1 MFFSEFSPTEQ
12 TFLKNFHFFESGI
25 TDSELQHL
33 FRVLIEN
40 NDVFS
45 KFTYDV
51 GKITREIH
59 VKLKKDAELRKQR
72 HFKVPLHYWD
82 RLEFL
87 LNEVQRAGIVREMG
101 SDVEMGWLF
110 TNPIIILPKGDT
122 VKLVIDARYLNSIT
136 DSSNYSWPLEP
147 VQMLLTRLDG
157 VYYTISDLAS
167 TYNQVPLSE
176 DTKKLTS
183 FVVGGKQY
191 MFERGFCGLCGLPN
205 FFSRIMT
212 IYFAEMIAKK
222 QAITYNDDVILQG
235 KTEAEM
241 WKSLESY
248 FKCLKSTGLKAAPNK
263 TKLFLR
269 KVQFLGHIVSHK
281 GIQPVAKN
289 VQDLK
294 DLKSPENKRDVMRVL
309 GNLGFYSTFIK
320 NLHVDSKP
328 FYDLLR
334 DDVPF
339 KWTKEREEI
348 FQNIKD
354 RISEETILAVPNPK
368 YPFHIHVDS
377 CSLGTGSILV
387 IHDIFG
393 EGKNINNRRK
403 WQAPPMVVEAEVH
416 ENYYSEI
423 ESDSESSDNEASDE
437 DLTLNQEIEE
447 SRKTNLYST
456 PSNFFIHES
465 NKTLKLT
472 TDTLDCDNILVNQE
486 NDSVLKTVRAWIS
499 KGKLPTKDVESRQ
512 CKGLLGYA
520 NQFEKL
526 FVDKETQ
533 LVCRRSKH
541 SPKQICLP

>member
-1 MFFSEFSPTEQ
+1 M
-12 TFLKNFHFFESGI
+12 N
-25 TDSELQHL
+25 
-33 FRVLIEN
+33 
-40 NDVFS
+40 
-45 KFTYDV
+45 
-51 GKITREIH
+51 
-59 VKLKKDAELRKQR
+59 
-72 HFKVPLHYWD
+72 YWD
-82 RLEFL
+82 RQEFL
-87 LNEVQRAGIVREMG
+87 LKELQRAGIIREMG
-101 SDVEMGWLF
+101 SDVEMGSLF

-147 VQMLLTRLDG
+147 IQMLLTRLDG
-157 VYYTISDLAS
+157 VYYTASDLAS
-167 TYNQVPLSE
+167 AYNQVPLSE
-176 DTKKLTS
+176 DTRKLTS
-183 FVVGGKQY
+183 FVVSGKQY
-191 MFERGFCGLCGLPN
+191 MFERGFNGLCGLAN

-248 FKCLKSTGLKAAPNK
+248 FKCLKSSGLKAAPNK

-281 GIQPVAKN
+281 EIQPVAKK

-294 DLKSPENKRDVMRVL
+294 DLKSPENKRDFMRVL
-309 GNLGFYSTFIK
+309 GSLGFYSTFLK

-328 FYDLLR
+328 FYELLR

-348 FQNIKD
+348 FRNIKD

-368 YPFHIHVDS
+368 YPFHIRVDS
-377 CSLGTGSILV
+377 TSIGTGSILV
-387 IHDIFG
+387 IHDFFR

-403 WQAPPMVVEAEVH
+403 WKAPPMVVEGEVH
-416 ENYYSEI
+416 ENCYSEI

-456 PSNFFIHES
+456 PSIFFIHES

-472 TDTLDCDNILVNQE
+472 TDTLDCDNMLVNQE
-486 NDSVLKTVRAWIS
+486 NDSVLKTVRACIS
-499 KGKLPTKDVESRQ
+499 KGKVPTKDVESRQ

-541 SPKQICLP
+541 LPKQICLPRNCFIEAFNAAHDHRLSGHPGSERTFYL